1 MTRADAE
8 PLSALKQLESLRLSL
23 VSGYASSKQVMAL
36 YPAIKPFYVATPI
49 DGLRAVASNAADAY
63 VGVLG
68 VNTFLAN
75 KYGISNLKVNA
86 AFDMAVNGQRIGVR
100 KDSPIKS
107 IDDIVKLSKE
117 KRLTYSSTSPNNVL
131 PMFQMAKLNGANLRW
146 IVFSGGS
153 ESVLQAVGGHVDMT
167 LQSATEMKPQIESG
181 ACLLYTS
188 DAADE

>member
-1 MTRADAE
+1 MCIRDRATVVRLPEREAFLEFTDIYLPTPLVVMTRADAE

-75 KYGISNLKVNA
+75 KYGISNLQVNA
-86 AFDMAVNGQRIGVR
+86 AFDQLCLR
-100 KDSPIKS
+100 DSSRTP
-107 IDDIVKLSKE
+107 
-117 KRLTYSSTSPNNVL
+117 
-131 PMFQMAKLNGANLRW
+131 
-146 IVFSGGS
+146 
-153 ESVLQAVGGHVDMT
+153 
-167 LQSATEMKPQIESG
+167 
-181 ACLLYTS
+181 
-188 DAADE
+188 